1 MKKIV
6 IIVSLIIV
14 LIIGLILTLKKES
27 KEENIKPKELLI
39 QNEKIEIIND
49 EVFIEATLTN
59 KNKEN
64 IKLDNVD
71 IILLNQNKEVLKIKY
86 YVRYQDDFL
95 LFHPSKDYLKYCL
108 QEIEKFLTKEKLTL
122 NIKTRIY
129 KSTNNFLFLGRDK
142 NGKYARYRNVKRK
155 LKNKYYLYKKD
166 LISLGSFICSLRCY
180 QTLCNRNNLF
190 KLKDKEISE
199 DK

>member
-6 IIVSLIIV
+6 IIASLIIV
-14 LIIGLILTLKKES
+14 LIIGLTLSLKKES

-71 IILLNQNKEVLKIKY
+71 IILLNQNKEVLKIKNE
-86 YVRYQDDFL
+86 VN
-95 LFHPSKDYLKYCL
+95 KTLK
-108 QEIEKFLTKEKLTL
+108 QNESIKISSQTKAGL
-122 NIKTRIY
+122 NSNGNYRLKIKY
-129 KSTNNFLFLGRDK
+129 
-142 NGKYARYRNVKRK
+142 
-155 LKNKYYLYKKD
+155 
-166 LISLGSFICSLRCY
+166 
-180 QTLCNRNNLF
+180 
-190 KLKDKEISE
+190 
-199 DK
+199 